1 MCIISFHYKQHPM
14 YKLIVIANRDEF
26 YERPT
31 EAAHFWEDQQGLV
44 AGRDLKAQGTWL
56 GMTKD
61 KRFAALT
68 NYRDIANERPDRRSR
83 GEIVT
88 NFLTSELTPEAFLE
102 ELDKMSSE
110 YNGFN
115 VIVGSPNELFYYSNQ
130 QRKITQI
137 TPGTHS
143 LSNHLLN
150 TPWPKVERAKEK
162 LRSYVS
168 EKDVL
173 DVDILF
179 EQLND
184 RELAEDELLPDTG
197 VGLELEKQLSPIF
210 IQTDNYGTRAS
221 TVILVTHDDEV
232 TFIERTFNSGSF
244 KFERKFTF

>member
-115 VIVGSPNELFYYSNQ
+115 VI
-130 QRKITQI
+130 
-137 TPGTHS
+137 
-143 LSNHLLN
+143 
-150 TPWPKVERAKEK
+150 
-162 LRSYVS
+162 
-168 EKDVL
+168 
-173 DVDILF
+173 
-179 EQLND
+179 
-184 RELAEDELLPDTG
+184 
-197 VGLELEKQLSPIF
+197 
-210 IQTDNYGTRAS
+210 
-221 TVILVTHDDEV
+221 
-232 TFIERTFNSGSF
+232 
-244 KFERKFTF
+244 